1 MVTIIITTKKG
12 VIHTFSLEK
21 GDDFLYTLDNFLK
34 KHKLVV
40 SSLKKVSVLCE
51 DEGSM
56 LCRIVKTI
64 ASGIT
69 FNIKST
75 R

>member
-40 SSLKKVSVLCE
+40 SRFKKVSVRCE

-56 LCRIVKTI
+56 LCRIAKTI

-75 R
+75 K

>member
-69 FNIKST
+69 FTIEST
-75 R
+75 K

>member
-12 VIHTFSLEK
+12 VIHMFSLEK

>member
-21 GDDFLYTLDNFLK
+21 GDDFIYMLDKFLK

-40 SSLKKVSVLCE
+40 SSLKKVSVHCG

-69 FNIKST
+69 FTIEST
-75 R
+75 K